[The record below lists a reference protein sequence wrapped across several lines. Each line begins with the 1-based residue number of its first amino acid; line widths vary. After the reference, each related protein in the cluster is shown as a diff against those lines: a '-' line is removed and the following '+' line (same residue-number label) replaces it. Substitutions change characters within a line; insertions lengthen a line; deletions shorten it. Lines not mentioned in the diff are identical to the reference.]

1 MAATALDCELCP
13 CLRPPED
20 PRPGASPCQ
29 PAWVPLLP
37 APQHLSPFLGKWS
50 CDVQDQVLLG
60 DECECGVSFT
70 GPRLSALSDPGRVA
84 RGRCLCGHWGGTR
97 STGASGSLELQR
109 LLFPSSSPCPEER
122 GCCRGLAGP
131 PTDLDTQDWPACFS
145 CPPGHPPLGQ
155 HCLQGTAIGER
166 CSTCYPSALPTGTSC
181 GPLPSPRAEPRAP
194 GPFLLPS
201 LGFHAGRSH
210 SRGHCSGRGL
220 APLAFLTSI
229 SVPWVPLGPLSL
241 AAHRASSQPVSHSS
255 AGPVRLGSSA

>member
-1 MAATALDCELCP
+1 MFRTTFSLGTSVNVVFPSRVLVFQLSVTSGEWPEADACVGTGVAPAAQE
-13 CLRPPED
+13 
-20 PRPGASPCQ
+20 PRGP
-29 PAWVPLLP
+29 
-37 APQHLSPFLGKWS
+37 WS
-50 CDVQDQVLLG
+50 
-60 DECECGVSFT
+60 S
-70 GPRLSALSDPGRVA
+70 
-84 RGRCLCGHWGGTR
+84 RG
-97 STGASGSLELQR
+97 
-109 LLFPSSSPCPEER
+109 SSSPPALR
-122 GCCRGLAGP
+122 ALRSVAAVVAWLAP

-155 HCLQGTAIGER
+155 RCLQGMAIGER
-166 CSTCYPSALPTGTSC
+166 CSTRHPSALPAGTSR

-241 AAHRASSQPVSHSS
+241 AAHRASSQPVSRSS